1 MVIYVDIDNTILDTD
16 GVNYENTKPMKD
28 RIQKIND
35 LYDEGHTI
43 VYWTARGTLSGIDY
57 YDLTKSQLDKYGVKY
72 HELKLKKPYYDL
84 FIDDRN
90 VNSEEYF
97 KWKKQ

>member
-1 MVIYVDIDNTILDTD
+1 MIIYVDIDNTILDTD

-57 YDLTKSQLDKYGVKY
+57 YDLTKSQLDKFGVKY

-97 KWKKQ
+97 K

>member
-1 MVIYVDIDNTILDTD
+1 MIYYVDIDNTIFDTQGTD
-16 GVNYENTKPMKD
+16 YKSSKPIVS
-28 RIQKIND
+28 RIKKINK

-57 YDLTKSQLDKYGVKY
+57 YDLTKSQLDKFGVKY

-97 KWKKQ
+97 K

>member
-28 RIQKIND
+28 RIKKIND

-57 YDLTKSQLDKYGVKY
+57 YDLTKSQLDKFGVKY
-72 HELKLKKPYYDL
+72 HELKLKKPAYDL

-97 KWKKQ
+97 K

>member
-16 GVNYENTKPMKD
+16 GVNYENTKPMKN

-57 YDLTKSQLDKYGVKY
+57 YDLTKSQLDKFGVKY

-97 KWKKQ
+97 K

>member
-1 MVIYVDIDNTILDTD
+1 MIIYVDIDNTILDTD

-28 RIQKIND
+28 RIKKIND

-57 YDLTKSQLDKYGVKY
+57 YDLTKSQLDKFGVKY
-72 HELKLKKPYYDL
+72 HELKLKKPAYDL

-97 KWKKQ
+97 K

>member
-1 MVIYVDIDNTILDTD
+1 MIIYVDIDNTILDTD
-16 GVNYENTKPMKD
+16 GLNYENTKPMKD
-28 RIQKIND
+28 RIKKIND

-57 YDLTKSQLDKYGVKY
+57 YDLTKSQLDKFGVKY
-72 HELKLKKPYYDL
+72 HELKLKKPAYDL
-84 FIDDRN
+84 FIDDKN

-97 KWKKQ
+97 K

>member
-16 GVNYENTKPMKD
+16 GLNYKNTKPMKD
-28 RIQKIND
+28 RIKKIND

-57 YDLTKSQLDKYGVKY
+57 YDLTKSQLDKFGVKY
-72 HELKLKKPYYDL
+72 HELKLKKPAYDL

-97 KWKKQ
+97 K

>member
-1 MVIYVDIDNTILDTD
+1 MIIYVDIDNTILDTD
-16 GVNYENTKPMKD
+16 GLNYENTKPMKD

-57 YDLTKSQLDKYGVKY
+57 YDLTKSQLDKFGVKY

-97 KWKKQ
+97 K

>member
-1 MVIYVDIDNTILDTD
+1 MIIYVDIDNTILDTD
-16 GVNYENTKPMKD
+16 GLNYENTKPMKD

-57 YDLTKSQLDKYGVKY
+57 YNLTKSQLDKFGVKY
-72 HELKLKKPYYDL
+72 HELKLKKPAYDL

-97 KWKKQ
+97 K

>member
-1 MVIYVDIDNTILDTD
+1 MIIYVDIDNTILDTD
-16 GVNYENTKPMKD
+16 GLNYKNTKPMKD
-28 RIQKIND
+28 RIKKIND

-57 YDLTKSQLDKYGVKY
+57 YDLTKSQLDKFGVKY
-72 HELKLKKPYYDL
+72 HELKLKKPAYDL

-97 KWKKQ
+97 K

>member
-1 MVIYVDIDNTILDTD
+1 
-16 GVNYENTKPMKD
+16 
-28 RIQKIND
+28 

-57 YDLTKSQLDKYGVKY
+57 YDLTKSQLDKFGVKY

-97 KWKKQ
+97 K